1 MTWRHACEIMLSMSK
16 DAMNKEDKTPERRK
30 WGKRPSYPFV
40 DNTGVLVTK
49 NRRQSLEVRDPA
61 LKNDGTSIDEQ
72 VKKVLDT
79 SAELP
84 PLLTETHNELS
95 FGSSSQIVRA
105 AENKHTLM
113 KIEYQK
119 TRLEISAEDNR
130 CSLGRD
136 KACNLI
142 VNNRFSS
149 RRHGRIEWRNGHF
162 YFCDHS
168 FNGTFIDFEDGRNS
182 HICRDE
188 IILMNSGQLSLG
200 KPTNIDSEFIIKF
213 TLS

>member
-1 MTWRHACEIMLSMSK
+1 MSK
-16 DAMNKEDKTPERRK
+16 DAMNKEDKARERRK

-40 DNTGVLVTK
+40 DSSGMLVTK
-49 NRRQSLEVRDPA
+49 NRRQSLEIRPHETE
-61 LKNDGTSIDEQ
+61 NDNKTIDEE
-72 VKKVLDT
+72 VKEVLNT
-79 SAELP
+79 ASELP

-95 FGSSSQIVRA
+95 FGSSSQMIRS
-105 AENKHTLM
+105 AEIKHSLM
-113 KIEYQK
+113 QIEYQQLK
-119 TRLEISAEDNR
+119 IEVSADNPR

-136 KACNLI
+136 KACDVVI
-142 VNNRFSS
+142 NNRFSS

-188 IILMNSGQLSLG
+188 IILMDSGQLSLG
-200 KPTNIDSEFIIKF
+200 KPTHVDKEFIIRFKL
-213 TLS
+213 T